1 MLDDSAGNMT
11 SQRLPSILG
20 TVSPTTVRIKPG
32 ATRPRWERR
41 RYSAEDDSSHML
53 MRFSGIAESMGNSG
67 ALGLTPA

>member
-11 SQRLPSILG
+11 ANDCRQSSALSARPQCASNRALPDRG
-20 TVSPTTVRIKPG
+20 G
-32 ATRPRWERR
+32 N
-41 RYSAEDDSSHML
+41 AEDDSSHML